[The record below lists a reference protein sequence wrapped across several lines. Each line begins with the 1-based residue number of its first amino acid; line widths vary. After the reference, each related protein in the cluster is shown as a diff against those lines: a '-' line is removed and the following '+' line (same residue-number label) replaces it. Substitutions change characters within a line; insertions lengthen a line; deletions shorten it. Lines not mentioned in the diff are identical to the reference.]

1 MQLKHRNIPI
11 FLPELACPHQ
21 CVFCNQSH
29 ISGQKGIPSVEEVVE
44 IIERNLETIPSDYTV
59 QIAYFGG
66 SFTGLSIELQEK
78 YLQIAQPYIVSGKI
92 QGIRLSTRPDY
103 ISEKIIETLIK
114 YGVQEIELGAQS
126 CHDDVLRIS
135 GRGHSFEDIRAA
147 CELILSKKLRL
158 GLQMMIGLPGDTFEK
173 SLHTAKII
181 ISLGAHSTRIYPTLV
196 IKNTSLAD
204 LYAQG
209 KYKPL
214 SLDEAVRWT
223 KELYLLFE
231 QNNVK
236 VLRTG
241 LHPSEDL
248 MNPEFLLAGPFHAS
262 FKELVMTKIW
272 NDIFSNT
279 LPKKKGS
286 VIIQIPPN
294 QLNFAIG
301 YQSSNRN
308 MLQETFGNVQFKGDN
323 TLHNYE
329 FTYSYH

>member
-1 MQLKHRNIPI
+1 MQVKHRNIPI

-29 ISGQKGIPSVEEVVE
+29 ISGQKGIPTVDEVIT
-44 IIERNLETIPSDYTV
+44 IIDRNLETIPSDYTV
-59 QIAYFGG
+59 QIAFFGG
-66 SFTGLSIELQEK
+66 SFTGLPIELQEK
-78 YLQIAQPYIVSGKI
+78 YLQIAQPYIASGKI

-103 ISEKIIETLIK
+103 ISKNILEMLIK
-114 YGVQEIELGAQS
+114 YSVHHIELGAQS
-126 CHDDVLRIS
+126 CDDIVLRMS
-135 GRGHSFEDIRAA
+135 GRGHLFEDVRMAS
-147 CELILSKKLRL
+147 ELILSQNIRL

-173 SLHTAKII
+173 SLHTAKTI
-181 ISLGAHSTRIYPTLV
+181 ISLGAQSTRIYPTLV

-214 SLDEAVRWT
+214 SLDEAVSWT

-279 LPKKKGS
+279 LPKKQGS
-286 VIIQIPPN
+286 VTIQIPPN

-301 YQSSNRN
+301 YQSLNRII
-308 MLQETFGNVQFKGDN
+308 LQKTIGNVQFKGDN
-323 TLHNYE
+323 TLQNYE